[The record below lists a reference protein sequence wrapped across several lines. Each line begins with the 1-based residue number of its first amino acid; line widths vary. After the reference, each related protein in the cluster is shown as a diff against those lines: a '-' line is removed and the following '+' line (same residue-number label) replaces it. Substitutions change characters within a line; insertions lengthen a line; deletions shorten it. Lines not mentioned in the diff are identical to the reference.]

1 MILHTR
7 KQSYE
12 HIHINMAREK
22 LIMTDV
28 KQTVEEKNDV
38 SYNLLGS
45 NLYQKKI
52 THAVFKQEL

>member
-1 MILHTR
+1 MILHTH

-45 NLYQKKI
+45 NLYQKK
-52 THAVFKQEL
+52 